1 LEVQAATQA
10 GANATQAA
18 THAGTWSTMVAA
30 QRRTRRRHVPRPCLR
45 RNDPLLTTCPKA
57 TRRYLSPMMST
68 RSTTTLPPT
77 PRRRAKS
84 KPSKKRAV
92 KKTRPEPRGALEED
106 TARCS
111 PRVLRLASTDQ
122 FPASVSRK
130 QGAKFRTPDPSIP
143 RCGGRGALPLEPGTT
158 KCRHVRS
165 STHKGEPKCLRPN
178 RLRAAGGSPTE
189 RHLA

>member
-1 LEVQAATQA
+1 LEVHAATQA
-10 GANATQAA
+10 GANAAQAA

-130 QGAKFRTPDPSIP
+130 QGAKFRTPD
-143 RCGGRGALPLEPGTT
+143 
-158 KCRHVRS
+158 
-165 STHKGEPKCLRPN
+165 RPY
-178 RLRAAGGSPTE
+178 RAAADGARFLWSRGRPSVVTSGPQLTKE
-189 RHLA
+189 NRNV